1 MPLVYWDSNQPQA
14 SIHKSTT
21 RTLPAAPSVCRGGA
35 PATHAPGAHSGRRA
49 PRNWCVCAPW
59 PHAPSPPV
67 TQPCVRLREL
77 AHKPQTLGRWTDW
90 SFLCSRSVCGGLPFH
105 SDDSAHFRLTQ
116 WYRSES
122 WKPQTEMTVQNKK
135 WVRVI
140 TIEVFLGRKCWLWVL
155 SECAMRNFQRA
166 PLTIRNFRR
175 MFQPSKGQLFR
186 VRAGFYQNLV

>member
-1 MPLVYWDSNQPQA
+1 MPPG
-14 SIHKSTT
+14 
-21 RTLPAAPSVCRGGA
+21 RTAAGG
-35 PATHAPGAHSGRRA
+35 PLGTGVFVRRD
-49 PRNWCVCAPW
+49 PMR
-59 PHAPSPPV
+59 HLRPSPSPV
-67 TQPCVRLREL
+67 SAWGNLHTDRRLSAGGHL
-77 AHKPQTLGRWTDW
+77 
-90 SFLCSRSVCGGLPFH
+90 SFLCSCAVCGGLPFH
-105 SDDSAHFRLTQ
+105 SDDSAHFWFTQ

-140 TIEVFLGRKCWLWVL
+140 TIEVFFLGRKCWLWVL